1 MGVVTLHL
9 QPTSRADQV
18 LPLVKAAVDG
28 EIARLELALEQAQK
42 RLALFEEKYDV
53 SSEFFA
59 VEMAAEDLEGG
70 DDEYVQWAGE
80 YTLFQRLREKLQDLR
95 EIRYQ

>member
-1 MGVVTLHL
+1 MGVVTLHME
-9 QPTSRADQV
+9 PTSQAKRV
-18 LPLVKAAVDG
+18 LPLVQAAVDG

-42 RLALFEEKYDV
+42 RLAPFEEKYDV
-53 SSEFFA
+53 SSEHFIA
-59 VEMAAEDLEGG
+59 EMAAEDLDGG

-80 YTLFQRLREKLQDLR
+80 YRLLQRLRDKLQDLR